1 MKNFTHYNLDW
12 LLKEMQTDE
21 TIDYLFF
28 WGHTP
33 SKDGTITKACFSQ
46 WWQSPFEVDSIMYAT
61 AEHWM
66 MAKKAKLFGDLGMID
81 KILNANSP
89 FDAKKLGR
97 EVKNFDPKIW
107 GENCFDIVCEG
118 NYHKF
123 SQHLPLKQFL
133 LNTGNSVLVEASPR
147 DRIWGI
153 GMGQNNENARNPL
166 MWRGKN
172 LLNFALMAVRDKLRD
187 ELVIENK

>member
-12 LLKEMQTDE
+12 LLEKIQTDK

-33 SKDGTITKACFSQ
+33 SKNGTITKACFSQ
-46 WWQSPFEVDSIMYAT
+46 WWQSPFDVDGVTYAT

-66 MAKKAKLFGDLGMID
+66 MANKANLFGDLEMID
-81 KILNANSP
+81 RILNANSP

-107 GENCFDIVCEG
+107 GEKCSDIVCEG
-118 NYHKF
+118 NYYKF
-123 SQHLPLKQFL
+123 SQHLSLKQFL

-153 GMGQNNENARNPL
+153 GMGQDNEDAKNPL
-166 MWRGKN
+166 MWRGEN
-172 LLNFALMAVRDKLRD
+172 LLGFALMEVRDKLRE
-187 ELVIENK
+187 ELVIKN

>member
-1 MKNFTHYNLDW
+1 MKNFTRYNLDW
-12 LLKEMQTDE
+12 LLEKIQTDK

-46 WWQSPFEVDSIMYAT
+46 WWQSPFDVDGVTYTT

-66 MAKKAKLFGDLGMID
+66 MANKAKLFGDLEMID

-97 EVKNFDPKIW
+97 QVKNFDPKIW
-107 GENCFDIVCEG
+107 GKNCFDIVCKG
-118 NYHKF
+118 NYYKF
-123 SQHLPLKQFL
+123 SQHLSLKQFL

-153 GMGQNNENARNPL
+153 GMGQNNENAKNPL
-166 MWRGKN
+166 MWRGRN
-172 LLNFALMAVRDKLRD
+172 LLGFALMEVRDKLRE
-187 ELVIENK
+187 ELVVEKK

>member
-1 MKNFTHYNLDW
+1 MEKI
-12 LLKEMQTDE
+12 QTDK
-21 TIDYLFF
+21 TFDYLFF

-46 WWQSPFEVDSIMYAT
+46 WWQSPFDVDGVTYTT

-66 MAKKAKLFGDLGMID
+66 MANKAKLFGDLEMID
-81 KILNANSP
+81 KILNVNSP

-97 EVKNFDPKIW
+97 QVKNFDPKIW
-107 GENCFDIVCEG
+107 GDNCFDIVCEG

-123 SQHLPLKQFL
+123 SQHSLLKQFL
-133 LNTGNSVLVEASPR
+133 LNTGNSILVEASPR

-153 GMGQNNENARNPL
+153 GMGQNNENAKNPL
-166 MWRGKN
+166 MWRGRN
-172 LLNFALMAVRDKLRD
+172 LLGFALMEVRDKLRE
-187 ELVIENK
+187 ELVVEKN